1 MGSLA
6 EKHITKFA
14 LMTQC
19 LVSVSVVFDSTE
31 KCGLAKRLWARI
43 YFELSRSQVTGWWA
57 SGQAVD
63 CLVHLLPTAC
73 TNP

>member
-19 LVSVSVVFDSTE
+19 LVSVSVVFDSKE
-31 KCGLAKRLWARI
+31 NVDRLKVYGLVLI
-43 YFELSRSQVTGWWA
+43 LS
-57 SGQAVD
+57 
-63 CLVHLLPTAC
+63 
-73 TNP
+73 